1 MDTKETIAPWSEDE
15 SELLHVHCLHGDFHV
30 DILCQYPHQLH
41 TYWSQ
46 MKNDNKSGSG
56 SEGWKQQAE
65 VKGLT
70 ATIFSPGSYI
80 KAAEKS
86 YSMVR
91 GGRTREAAALAWE
104 RQGPTPNQI
113 SYKNWAK
120 SVLDNPAVV
129 ESMVKSSTSANKPQ
143 V

>member
-1 MDTKETIAPWSEDE
+1 
-15 SELLHVHCLHGDFHV
+15 
-30 DILCQYPHQLH
+30 
-41 TYWSQ
+41 

-56 SEGWKQQAE
+56 SEGWTQQAE
-65 VKGLT
+65 LKGLT

-129 ESMVKSSTSANKPQ
+129 ESMVKSSTSANEPQ

>member
-1 MDTKETIAPWSEDE
+1 M
-15 SELLHVHCLHGDFHV
+15 
-30 DILCQYPHQLH
+30 
-41 TYWSQ
+41 
-46 MKNDNKSGSG
+46 
-56 SEGWKQQAE
+56 QQAE
-65 VKGLT
+65 PKGLT
-70 ATIFSPGSYI
+70 ATVVSPGSYV

-91 GGRTREAAALAWE
+91 GGRTREASALAWE

-129 ESMVKSSTSANKPQ
+129 ESTVKSSSGAKKKKK